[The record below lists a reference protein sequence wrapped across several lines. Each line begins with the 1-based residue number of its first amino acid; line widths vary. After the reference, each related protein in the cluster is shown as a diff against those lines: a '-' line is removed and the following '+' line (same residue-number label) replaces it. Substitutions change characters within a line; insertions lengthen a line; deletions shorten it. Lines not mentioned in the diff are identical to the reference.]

1 LPSARTH
8 FPFSPQPQPQNWAL
22 VGIFIFLAFAALAAG
37 RAFLMPVTLA
47 ILLFFV
53 FVPLR
58 RKLDRRGVPSV
69 VSAALVVLML
79 IAVLAML
86 VTGLSGPAGRLID
99 NLPSITGRLE
109 AQFDALRGTFGAIE
123 AAMSQM
129 TDEDGETPVNGAET
143 LLAVLG
149 ATPTLLAQTSLVLF
163 LLFFLLG
170 SGDLLYLKIVQSFD
184 SLRDKRRAY
193 AALREIE
200 DSLGSYLGSIA
211 LINAGL
217 GLAVGTL
224 MWIWGMPSPVLFGT
238 MAFLFNFVPYL
249 GAVAGTAIATFVA
262 LLTFP
267 GFQIPALVGISY
279 FTLTTIEGQLV
290 TPYFVSRRLQMN
302 TVVVFLAVAM
312 WAWLWSVI
320 GMIVAVPVLV
330 VVSVI
335 CDHVPGLEKL
345 GNFLWGEDPPPME
358 SEKPDPEVPAAETVA
373 GTTPPAETPAVAT
386 LADAPPAEPP
396 PPPFAP
402 VGKGPA

>member
-1 LPSARTH
+1 MPLPPDHIR
-8 FPFSPQPQPQNWAL
+8 FPLSSVPHRMSGHWAL
-22 VGIFIFLAFAALAAG
+22 TGIFIFLAFAALAAG
-37 RAFLMPVTLA
+37 RAFLMPVTLS

-58 RKLDRRGVPSV
+58 RRLDRHGVPPSL
-69 VSAALVVLML
+69 SAGGVVLL
-79 IAVLAML
+79 LVATIGVLATL
-86 VTGLSGPAGRLID
+86 LSGPAGQLID
-99 NLPSITGRLE
+99 DLPMITGRLQ

-123 AAMSQM
+123 TALSRMPG
-129 TDEDGETPVNGAET
+129 DEGEAPVSGAEA

-163 LLFFLLG
+163 LLFFLLA

-200 DSLGSYLGSIA
+200 DSLGSYLGSIT

-217 GLAVGTL
+217 GLSIGCL
-224 MWIWGMPSPVLFGT
+224 MWLWGMPSPVLFGT

-249 GAVAGTAIATFVA
+249 GAVAGTMIATLVA
-262 LLTFP
+262 LLSFP
-267 GFQIPALVGISY
+267 GFQVPALVGLSY
-279 FTLTTIEGQLV
+279 FALTTIEGQLV

-302 TVVVFLAVAM
+302 AVVVFLAVAM

-330 VVSVI
+330 VTSVI
-335 CDHVPGLEKL
+335 CDHVPGLERI
-345 GNFLWGEDPPPME
+345 GNFLWGEDPAPIEPDTPR
-358 SEKPDPEVPAAETVA
+358 PDPPERQET
-373 GTTPPAETPAVAT
+373 G
-386 LADAPPAEPP
+386 
-396 PPPFAP
+396 
-402 VGKGPA
+402 

>member
-1 LPSARTH
+1 MPLPPDHIR
-8 FPFSPQPQPQNWAL
+8 FPLSSVPHRMSGHWAL
-22 VGIFIFLAFAALAAG
+22 TGIFIFLAFAALAAG
-37 RAFLMPVTLA
+37 RAFLMPVTLS

-58 RKLDRRGVPSV
+58 RRLDRHGVPPSL
-69 VSAALVVLML
+69 SAGGVVLL
-79 IAVLAML
+79 LVATIGILATL
-86 VTGLSGPAGRLID
+86 LSGPAGRLID
-99 NLPSITGRLE
+99 DLPMITGRLQ

-123 AAMSQM
+123 TALSRMPG
-129 TDEDGETPVNGAET
+129 DEGEAPVSGAEA

-163 LLFFLLG
+163 LLFFLLA

-200 DSLGSYLGSIA
+200 DSLGSYLGSIT

-217 GLAVGTL
+217 GLSIGCL
-224 MWIWGMPSPVLFGT
+224 MWLWGMPSPVLFGT

-249 GAVAGTAIATFVA
+249 GAVAGTMIATLVA
-262 LLTFP
+262 LLSFP
-267 GFQIPALVGISY
+267 GFQVPALVGLSY
-279 FTLTTIEGQLV
+279 FALTTIEGQLV

-302 TVVVFLAVAM
+302 AVVVFLAVAM

-330 VVSVI
+330 VASVI
-335 CDHVPGLEKL
+335 CDHVPGLERI
-345 GNFLWGEDPPPME
+345 GNFLWGEDPAPIE
-358 SEKPDPEVPAAETVA
+358 PDPPRPDPPERQET
-373 GTTPPAETPAVAT
+373 G
-386 LADAPPAEPP
+386 
-396 PPPFAP
+396 
-402 VGKGPA
+402 

>member
-1 LPSARTH
+1 MPPDQTR
-8 FPFSPQPQPQNWAL
+8 FPFSVASQTGSARWAL
-22 VGIFIFLAFAALAAG
+22 IGIFIILAFAALAAG

-58 RKLDRRGVPSV
+58 RKLDRRGVPPS
-69 VSAALVVLML
+69 VSAAAVVLIL
-79 IAVLAML
+79 IAVLVML
-86 VTGLSGPAGRLID
+86 VTLLSGPAGGLID
-99 NLPSITGRLE
+99 NLPMITGRLE
-109 AQFDALRGTFGAIE
+109 AQFEALRGTFGAIE
-123 AAMSQM
+123 TALEQMS
-129 TDEDGETPVNGAET
+129 DEDAESPVSGVET
-143 LLAVLG
+143 LLSVLA
-149 ATPTLLAQTSLVLF
+149 ATPSLIAQTSLVLF
-163 LLFFLLG
+163 LLFFLLA

-184 SLRDKRRAY
+184 SLGDKRRAY
-193 AALREIE
+193 GALREIE
-200 DSLGSYLGSIA
+200 DSLGSYLGSIT
-211 LINAGL
+211 LINAAL
-217 GLAVGTL
+217 GLSIGTL

-238 MAFLFNFVPYL
+238 MAFLLNFIPYL

-279 FTLTTIEGQLV
+279 FALTTIEGQLV

-330 VVSVI
+330 VASVI

-345 GNFLWGEDPPPME
+345 GNFLWGQDPPPI
-358 SEKPDPEVPAAETVA
+358 DAARTDTVA
-373 GTTPPAETPAVAT
+373 EQPPATTAPA
-386 LADAPPAEPP
+386 DPHAPPDR
-396 PPPFAP
+396 
-402 VGKGPA
+402 PA